1 MQVTEHLLLKTPE
14 AQFAFGQTLVSQ
26 LPTGTVLFLEG
37 EMGAGKTTLTQG
49 LLKGL
54 GFTGEVNSPTY
65 ALMHEYPSPEGLVL
79 HVDAYRIHHPDELY
93 EMGLDDYVERCR
105 LSIIEWG
112 ESLYADFPQGWILKL
127 EYVPDGRKIT
137 RLR

>member
-1 MQVTEHLLLKTPE
+1 MQVTETLTLSTPE
-14 AQFAFGQTLVSQ
+14 AQFAFGQTLAAL
-26 LPTGTVLFLEG
+26 LPAGTVLFLEG

-49 LLKGL
+49 LVQGL
-54 GFTGEVNSPTY
+54 GFQGEVNSPTY
-65 ALMHEYPSPEGLVL
+65 ALMHEYPAPEGLVL

-93 EMGLDDYVERCR
+93 EMGLEDYIERCR

-112 ESLYADFPQGWILKL
+112 ESLYQDFPAGWILKL
-127 EYVPDGRKIT
+127 EYVPEGRKIT